1 MSTTSTV
8 GSGRVRSHT
17 LVVLVEDKPG
27 VMNRIVSLF
36 RQRGFN
42 IDSIAVGHT
51 DTPGLSRITL
61 VAKGD
66 DRKIEQLV
74 KQLYKVL
81 EVIKITDVTDDNLI
95 QRELALIKVNAT
107 ERTRS
112 DIMRLVSDVY
122 RARIVDA
129 APDALVIEV
138 TGPPEKIESLIAM
151 IRPYG
156 IKEMA
161 RTGVVAMARGSRAVA
176 IGQPEVV
183 A

>member
-1 MSTTSTV
+1 M

-51 DTPGLSRITL
+51 ETPGLSRITL

-81 EVIKITDVTDDNLI
+81 EVIKITDVTDENLI

-129 APDALVIEV
+129 APDSMVIEV
-138 TGPPEKIESLIAM
+138 TGPPEKIESLITL

-156 IKEMA
+156 IKELA